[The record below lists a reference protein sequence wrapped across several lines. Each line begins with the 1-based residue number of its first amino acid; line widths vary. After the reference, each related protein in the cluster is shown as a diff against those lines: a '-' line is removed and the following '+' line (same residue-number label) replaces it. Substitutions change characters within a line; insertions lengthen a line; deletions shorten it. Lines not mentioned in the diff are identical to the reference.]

1 MYIDSSQTVGND
13 SMQVVAKLLRDTLE
27 PIIKVSCGLN
37 CGHVTESTFYFWA
50 KHCYI
55 DLSLPICVAVYI
67 DNDNIVCGSLFSYQF
82 FIETQG

>member
-37 CGHVTESTFYFWA
+37 CGHVTEST
-50 KHCYI
+50 H
-55 DLSLPICVAVYI
+55 
-67 DNDNIVCGSLFSYQF
+67 DNFNSFLLLCK
-82 FIETQG
+82 TPA